1 MVRLLSHGTRI
12 ASAFPAPITGC
23 SHKNYV
29 RLYDGMAVMRHIYL
43 VNYPL
48 YLLGTHAD
56 PDTET
61 SNPKAVLFQELRA
74 RMKPNCLSVC
84 FTSDVASSGLDQCSL
99 WTLLNSHLHLS
110 QPHFK
115 VKLTRMK

>member
-61 SNPKAVLFQELRA
+61 SNPKAVLFPRVACAHEAELS
-74 RMKPNCLSVC
+74 LS
-84 FTSDVASSGLDQCSL
+84 
-99 WTLLNSHLHLS
+99 LL
-110 QPHFK
+110 HF
-115 VKLTRMK
+115 